1 VKAEPW
7 SDPSGQVALLFA
19 STAAAPSIRNDR
31 LVGAAAQLH
40 RRTTISRAHQSMLA
54 TRYVQLCSASVSV
67 ERPIRSRHSN
77 PATCQ
82 RRTGERRTCVKLT
95 FAPVFRTPI
104 PSISVVIC
112 TYALER
118 WPHLVRSVRS
128 VLHQTPPP
136 HELIVVVD
144 HNDELQQRVRDAFPT
159 LVVRPNVGLPGLS
172 DARNEGMRLA
182 GGDIVAF
189 LDDDAIALPEWLSD
203 IGHAFLD
210 ESVLGVGGRIEPLWA
225 VRRPAWFPPE
235 FDWVVGCSYRGMPME
250 GDVIR
255 NVLGANASFR
265 RTVLESV
272 GGFRTGLGRVGSDAL
287 GCEETELCIRA
298 TRRWPGRRFV
308 FEPAAAVHHFVPSER
323 TSLRYFVARCFAE
336 GVSKARLTQIM
347 GSRHGLASE
356 RRYVVRSLPKAVA
369 LSLGR
374 FVALRDAW
382 GAARAGIVVLGLTTT
397 TVGYARG
404 RLATRSSP

>member
-1 VKAEPW
+1 
-7 SDPSGQVALLFA
+7 
-19 STAAAPSIRNDR
+19 
-31 LVGAAAQLH
+31 
-40 RRTTISRAHQSMLA
+40 MLA

-67 ERPIRSRHSN
+67 ERPIRSRRSN
-77 PATCQ
+77 PDCQ
-82 RRTGERRTCVKLT
+82 CRTGERRTCVKLT
-95 FAPVFRTPI
+95 FVPVFRTPI

-118 WPHLVRSVRS
+118 WPNLVRSVRS
-128 VLHQTPPP
+128 VLDQSPPP

-159 LVVRPNVGLPGLS
+159 LVVRPNLGPPGLS

-210 ESVLGVGGRIEPLWA
+210 ESVLGVGGLIEPLWA
-225 VRRPAWFPPE
+225 LRRPAWFPPE
-235 FDWVVGCSYRGMPME
+235 FDWVVGCSYRGMPMQ
-250 GDVIR
+250 GDTIR

-265 RTVLESV
+265 RTVLETV
-272 GGFRTGLGRVGSDAL
+272 GGFRTGLGRVGTDGL

-298 TRRWPGRRFV
+298 GRRWPQKRFL
-308 FEPAAAVHHFVPSER
+308 FRPGAAVQHLVPSER
-323 TSLRYFVARCFAE
+323 ATPMYFLSRCFAE
-336 GVSKARLTQIM
+336 GISKSRVARMM

-356 RRYVVRSLPKAVA
+356 RHYVLWSLPTA
-369 LSLGR
+369 LVTSLGR
-374 FVALRDAW
+374 FVSFRDSW
-382 GAARAGIVVLGLTTT
+382 GAARAGVILLGLTVTT
-397 TVGYARG
+397 IGYASG
-404 RLATRSSP
+404 RLNVRGSQ